1 MSRFDDIFSRKVK
14 EAFDNYDADHL
25 AGEGWN
31 SFTGKY
37 GSSRKRAL
45 LIPLWARAASIIIL
59 VTAGVL
65 LMYRFIDRP
74 AGEPGNKLAQ
84 QGPVKMVDSI
94 KAGYDTASIQPAI
107 NASAATIESGDR
119 LSQATVSQ
127 AGQLQQGA
135 VRAGQ
140 SGQVGSLA
148 GQSREG
154 ASRAGKSQQ
163 DASPAGQSQLAGSR
177 AGQSLQG
184 TSLTAQALDTVS
196 QTGRKPE
203 SIAEGLHAL
212 VAEQAGLVLAE
223 SIMPEGISAGVI
235 LAVSPVEIRL
245 TGDTDT
251 RLNLPP
257 RKALNDYLVLPR
269 EKMTTTLMTGV
280 SGMMASISNATTNA
294 QGVSIGFYV
303 ERQLTRRIS
312 IRPGLAMAKHNYGME
327 STPGAG
333 IALGGNMDYYYSAP
347 ELNGMTGTT
356 TSFDAVIDVVSMEV
370 PVNFVFS
377 LWKGARSNL
386 FVSTGASTVFYL
398 SQHMS
403 GNFNNT
409 YTRTKV
415 DSNGDVSYES
425 MTTSVKVESEQ
436 ELLNRVDLLGLANFS
451 AGYSMP
457 FGKGTHLLFEPFVQL
472 PVKDLTS
479 LNLRIRYGGLS
490 MKIQF

>member
-25 AGEGWN
+25 AGEGWD

-65 LMYRFIDRP
+65 LTYRFIDRP
-74 AGEPGNKLAQ
+74 GGEPADKLAQ

-154 ASRAGKSQQ
+154 ASRAG
-163 DASPAGQSQLAGSR
+163 QSQLVGSR

-184 TSLTAQALDTVS
+184 ASLTTQALDTVS

-245 TGDTDT
+245 TGDADS